1 MDMNRN
7 KFASFGFATA
17 AIATLFLLPQ
27 IGRAGTPL
35 VCSPFDIG
43 DAKSLPMVTT
53 FGPKADYDLSGLV
66 ADTEALLAPDTP
78 VIVRMETIRRAT
90 LYAQRDRKVAK
101 DLLDALDARAASD
114 TVKGQADALA
124 WFDLGYLVETYKQAN
139 MTWKKLPDGKYDPV
153 YQPTAAS
160 GIDGYAYVL
169 KAINLRGND
178 PEMEFAAA
186 VITVWPRQKSYE
198 AHLRKALAGANDGSL
213 LARNLVTH
221 FGQQASTIAE
231 LRRQVMSTPK

>member
-1 MDMNRN
+1 MNRN
-7 KFASFGFATA
+7 KFGLFGFATV
-17 AIATLFLLPQ
+17 AIATLLLLPQ
-27 IGRAGTPL
+27 IARAGTPL
-35 VCSPFDIG
+35 ICSPFDIG
-43 DAKSLPMVTT
+43 NAKSLPMGRNASDTKT
-53 FGPKADYDLSGLV
+53 DYDLSGLV

-90 LYAQRDRKVAK
+90 LYAQRDGKVAK
-101 DLLDALDARAASD
+101 DLLEALKARAASD

-169 KAINLRGND
+169 KAINLRGDD

-186 VITVWPRQKSYE
+186 VITVWPRQKSYD
-198 AHLRKALAGANDGSL
+198 AHLRRALAGANDGSL

-231 LRRQVMSTPK
+231 LRSQVMSTPK